1 MAALTADDLDSLAAA
16 RLGDAAVLF
25 AAGRYEGARYVCGYA
40 IELKVKAR
48 ICRAHGWKTYPP
60 VPELNAALKTHNLNV
75 LLLLST
81 MEDTIVRDYG
91 AFWSVVSVWSPE
103 LRYNVAA
110 TPAQDAHDMIEAT
123 RSLLAV
129 L

>member
-1 MAALTADDLDSLAAA
+1 MAALTADDFDGLAAA

-40 IELKVKAR
+40 IELKLKGR
-48 ICRAHGWKTYPP
+48 ICKAHGWKTYPP
-60 VPELNAALKTHNLNV
+60 VSELNTALRTHNLNV

-81 MEDTIVRDYG
+81 QEDTIVRDYG
-91 AFWSVVSVWSPE
+91 AFWSVVSLWSPE

-123 RSLLAV
+123 RLLLAV